1 MEGEKR
7 MASQSFWARVKGR
20 VAAVTEFIQTVFIA
34 NRKQGLA
41 ADGAGID
48 DAVAFSGVNE
58 VSLSGARRVIFIIIA
73 FLALFAV
80 WCSFFSIDEVSKGNG
95 KVIPGSKEQVIQSL
109 DGGVLERIYVKEGQI
124 VEAGEILAQL
134 DVVRTESTF
143 EEYEAKYRALLAQQ
157 VRLSAEGNGTPLA
170 FPETL
175 SGFPVLVEAETRLY
189 TSRKTQFEEAMQNI
203 ADARKLIKNE
213 LAINTRL
220 AKEGASSTVE
230 VIRLRRQL
238 VDLNMK
244 VSELQANYHVK
255 SREELSK
262 VSAEISGMT
271 HGLRGRQDLVSKS
284 TLRSPVRGIIKDIE
298 INTIGGTLPPNG
310 AIMRIVPL
318 DDTLL
323 IEAQI
328 LPRDIAFIHPGQKA
342 RVKITAYDYSI
353 YGDLPGE
360 VITISPDTIKDEQ
373 KPDVVYYRAYIRTA
387 KDYLLNKQDRKLF
400 ISPGMV
406 ASVDIVTGRKT
417 IARYLIKPFNKVN
430 EALTER

>member
-1 MEGEKR
+1 MEGEKH
-7 MASQSFWARVKGR
+7 MASQNLVARVKGR
-20 VAAVTEFIQTVFIA
+20 IAAVAEFIRAVFIT
-34 NRKQGLA
+34 NRERELSAEGVSI
-41 ADGAGID
+41 DGV
-48 DAVAFSGVNE
+48 VAFSGEND

-73 FLALFAV
+73 FLALFAL

-95 KVIPGSKEQVIQSL
+95 KVIPGSKEQIIQSL
-109 DGGVLERIYVKEGQI
+109 DGGVLERIDVKEGQI
-124 VEAGEILAQL
+124 VEAGEVLAQL
-134 DVVRTESTF
+134 DIVRTESTF
-143 EEYEAKYRALLAQQ
+143 EEYEARYRALLAQQ

-170 FPETL
+170 FPREL
-175 SGFPVLVEAETRLY
+175 EGFPELVEAETRLY
-189 TSRKTQFEEAMQNI
+189 TSRKVQFGESIKNI
-203 ADARKLIKNE
+203 EDARRLIKNE

-220 AKEGASSTVE
+220 VKEGASSTVE
-230 VIRLRRQL
+230 VIRLQRQL

-244 VSELQANYHVK
+244 ASELQANYHVK

-262 VSAEISGMT
+262 VSAEIAGMT

-298 INTIGGTLPPNG
+298 ISTIGGTVPPNG

-360 VITISPDTIKDEQ
+360 VMTISPDTIKDEQ

-387 KDYLLNKQDRKLF
+387 KDYLLNKQERKLF

-406 ASVDIVTGRKT
+406 ASVDIVTGHKT

>member
-1 MEGEKR
+1 MEN
-7 MASQSFWARVKGR
+7 QSLLVRVKNR
-20 VAAVTEFIQTVFIA
+20 FVAIFEFFQAVFIRNKEKGQPA
-34 NRKQGLA
+34 ENT
-41 ADGAGID
+41 GID
-48 DAVAFSGVNE
+48 DTVAFSADNE
-58 VSLSGARRVIFIIIA
+58 VSLSGARRVILVIVI
-73 FLALFAV
+73 FLTLFAF
-80 WCSFFSIDEVSKGNG
+80 WCCYFSIDEVSKGNG

-124 VEAGEILAQL
+124 VEAGEILAQF
-134 DVVRTESTF
+134 DVVRTESSF

-157 VRLSAEGNGTPLA
+157 TRLRSEGNDTKLE
-170 FPETL
+170 FPESL
-175 SGFPVLVEAETRLY
+175 NKFPALVEAETRLY
-189 TSRKTQFEEAMQNI
+189 NSRKQQFADAVKNI
-203 ADARKLIKNE
+203 ADARRLIKNE
-213 LAINTRL
+213 LSINTRL
-220 AKEGASSTVE
+220 AQEGASSTVE

-244 VSELQANYHVK
+244 ESELQSNYHVK

-262 VSAEISGMT
+262 VSAEIAGMA
-271 HGLRGRQDLVSKS
+271 HSLRGRQDLVSKS

-298 INTIGGTLPPNG
+298 INTIGGTVPPNG

-353 YGDLPGE
+353 YGDLLGE

-387 KDYLLNKQDRKLF
+387 RDYLLNKQDKKLF

-406 ASVDIVTGRKT
+406 ASVDIATGTKT

>member
-1 MEGEKR
+1 
-7 MASQSFWARVKGR
+7 
-20 VAAVTEFIQTVFIA
+20 
-34 NRKQGLA
+34 
-41 ADGAGID
+41 
-48 DAVAFSGVNE
+48 
-58 VSLSGARRVIFIIIA
+58 
-73 FLALFAV
+73 
-80 WCSFFSIDEVSKGNG
+80 
-95 KVIPGSKEQVIQSL
+95 
-109 DGGVLERIYVKEGQI
+109 
-124 VEAGEILAQL
+124 
-134 DVVRTESTF
+134 
-143 EEYEAKYRALLAQQ
+143 
-157 VRLSAEGNGTPLA
+157 
-170 FPETL
+170 
-175 SGFPVLVEAETRLY
+175 
-189 TSRKTQFEEAMQNI
+189 
-203 ADARKLIKNE
+203 
-213 LAINTRL
+213 
-220 AKEGASSTVE
+220 
-230 VIRLRRQL
+230 
-238 VDLNMK
+238 
-244 VSELQANYHVK
+244 
-255 SREELSK
+255 
-262 VSAEISGMT
+262 MT
-271 HGLRGRQDLVSKS
+271 HGLRGRQDLVSRS

>member
-1 MEGEKR
+1 
-7 MASQSFWARVKGR
+7 MASQSLFARVKSR
-20 VAAVTEFIQTVFIA
+20 IAAVVEFVRTVFIA
-34 NRKQGLA
+34 NNKDQLS
-41 ADGAGID
+41 DGAEID
-48 DAVAFSGVNE
+48 DAVAFSSDSDVT
-58 VSLSGARRVIFIIIA
+58 LSGARKVIFIIVT
-73 FLALFAV
+73 FLVLFAL
-80 WCSFFSIDEVSKGNG
+80 WCSFFSIDEVSKGSG

-109 DGGVLERIYVKEGQI
+109 DGGILESIHVKEGQI

-157 VRLSAEGNGTPLA
+157 ARLNAEGNGIPLE
-170 FPETL
+170 FSPEL
-175 SGFPVLVEAETRLY
+175 SGFPVLINAETRLY
-189 TSRKTQFEEAMQNI
+189 ALRKQQFDDSINNLE
-203 ADARKLIKNE
+203 DGRRLIKNE
-213 LAINTRL
+213 LSINTRL
-220 AKEGASSTVE
+220 AKEGASSTVDI
-230 VIRLRRQL
+230 IRLRRQL
-238 VDLNMK
+238 VDLNIK
-244 VSELQANYHVK
+244 ESELWANYQVR
-255 SREELSK
+255 SREELAK
-262 VSAEISGMT
+262 VSAEIAGMT
-271 HGLRGRQDLVSKS
+271 HGLRGRRDLVSKS
-284 TLRSPVRGIIKDIE
+284 TIRSPVRGIIKDLE
-298 INTIGGTLPPNG
+298 INTIGGTIPPNG

-342 RVKITAYDYSI
+342 RVKITAYDYAI
-353 YGDLPGE
+353 YGDLPGN

-387 KDYLLNKQDRKLF
+387 RDYLLNKQDRKLY

-406 ASVDIVTGRKT
+406 ASVDIVTGNKT